1 MNQRDAGAL
10 FDRVADLYRG
20 QISLPEDRTWGH
32 PMLAAVT
39 LATYHAGKT
48 SDLFILDLEGST
60 ASGKDEAAKVFRR
73 AGYRVRPIAIVPTV
87 PQLYRYTRM
96 KAGKEPRA
104 VIFNEQSLRSSNRD
118 ALAILNAGVSREHVV
133 PRNIGGKQKNFR
145 PFGIKWLVH
154 EGTLPRSFHSLRRRC
169 IRLQTANNKDF
180 TPRLVTDEELAGAVE
195 ALRTELECWYAVD
208 LKPLIAKWLHNEGT
222 IGDGHLFKLHG
233 EECKT
238 WSLVLAVAEYCGR
251 LDTLMPALGANR
263 TGQEV
268 NLTHWWRERALPML
282 RELNPMG
289 MSAQELLDEIREN
302 FGVDM
307 PSLSP
312 DSLGRYMGF
321 SIADRKL
328 PWASRVVHGRR
339 RYWRKRKPRP
349 QRHRSRAAMKGRK
362 AA

>member
-10 FDRVADLYRG
+10 FDKIADLYRG
-20 QISLPEDRTWGH
+20 QISLPEDRTWGY
-32 PMLAAVT
+32 PLLAAVT
-39 LATYHAGKT
+39 LTTYHAGKA
-48 SDLFILDLEGST
+48 SDLFILDIEGST

-73 AGYRVRPIAIVPTV
+73 AGHRVRPIAIVPTV
-87 PQLYRYTRM
+87 PQLYRYTHM

-169 IRLQTANNKDF
+169 IRLQTAHNKDF
-180 TPRLVTDEELAGAVE
+180 TPMLVTDEELDGAVE
-195 ALRTELECWYAVD
+195 ALRPELKCWYAVD
-208 LKPLIAKWLHNEGT
+208 LKPLIAQWLHNRGT
-222 IGDGHLFKLHG
+222 IDNGQAFKLHG

-238 WSLVLAVAEYCGR
+238 WSLVLAVAEYSGR
-251 LDTLMPALGANR
+251 LDALIPALGANR

-268 NLTHWWRERALPML
+268 NLTRWWRERALPML
-282 RELNPMG
+282 KELDPAG
-289 MSAQELLDEIREN
+289 FPAQDLLDVMREH
-302 FGVDM
+302 FGLDM
-307 PSLSP
+307 PSLSA
-312 DSLGRYMGF
+312 DSLGRYLQF
-321 SIADRKL
+321 AIADRKL
-328 PWASRVVHGRR
+328 PWMSKVVHGRR
-339 RYWRKRKPRP
+339 RYWRRRKLRT
-349 QRHRSRAAMKGRK
+349 QRRRSRAAMKRRE